1 MRKPT
6 SIKAWANSS
15 FFFYR
20 YDYIAVYDL
29 LDNQVG
35 QRYCG
40 SIMSPVY
47 KEVKGNVA
55 VVVFHSDSTNS
66 KKGFVLSYEAH
77 TCLTSA
83 KVEEWRMIWSTT
95 SDIQSELCYLSTIIT
110 LIQLWRCPA
119 GNLTLGQTGL
129 LSLQNHYTQQGRY
142 FLEFVF
148 PTTWLNSS
156 NFS

>member
-40 SIMSPVY
+40 SITSPVY

-83 KVEEWRMIWSTT
+83 KVEDWRMIWSTT

-110 LIQLWRCPA
+110 LIQLWRCLAAKLNPQTNSPFIITEPLHPV
-119 GNLTLGQTGL
+119 GKIFSWICFSYNLVK
-129 LSLQNHYTQQGRY
+129 QQL
-142 FLEFVF
+142 F
-148 PTTWLNSS
+148 
-156 NFS
+156 

>member
-1 MRKPT
+1 MDEFHWGLLGFVHQIPT
-6 SIKAWANSS
+6 HSKTIVPKNTPTYMYSKLRRFTTAQNHPSQS
-15 FFFYR
+15 LSKQFFFSYR

-47 KEVKGNVA
+47 KQVKGSVA

-83 KVEEWRMIWSTT
+83 KVEE
-95 SDIQSELCYLSTIIT
+95 
-110 LIQLWRCPA
+110 
-119 GNLTLGQTGL
+119 
-129 LSLQNHYTQQGRY
+129 
-142 FLEFVF
+142 
-148 PTTWLNSS
+148 
-156 NFS
+156 

>member
-1 MRKPT
+1 MTAKKLQSLKNLQLSEKLLYQWMNSTWDSWASFPKSQPIVKQLFLKILHLHVFQTEEIYDSANPPLST
-6 SIKAWANSS
+6 SEQTVLL
-15 FFFYR
+15 FFFR

-83 KVEEWRMIWSTT
+83 KVEE
-95 SDIQSELCYLSTIIT
+95 
-110 LIQLWRCPA
+110 
-119 GNLTLGQTGL
+119 
-129 LSLQNHYTQQGRY
+129 
-142 FLEFVF
+142 
-148 PTTWLNSS
+148 
-156 NFS
+156 